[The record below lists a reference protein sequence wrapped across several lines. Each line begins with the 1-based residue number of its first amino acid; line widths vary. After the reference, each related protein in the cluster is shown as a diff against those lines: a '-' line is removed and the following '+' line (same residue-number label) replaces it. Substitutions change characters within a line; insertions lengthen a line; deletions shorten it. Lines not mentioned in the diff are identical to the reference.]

1 MWWAEQ
7 VPAFSLHDCKSISD
21 IMQKIIFHEGEAEMA
36 AVRDMYEGLDV
47 EDMTEKEQKRHRET
61 QLNEHPDVLFRIYR
75 RDRLHVLLFRP
86 TDDGWW
92 INTLRDGYN
101 GIFSQW
107 TFKHAVNQ
115 PIRHVMNLSGDRD
128 ELQRFCDEFPD
139 NLETFKAHV
148 QETEDLRTR
157 IRNLEETVE
166 DDRATIQDLG
176 ERIQDLEERIR
187 DLELENRRQ
196 RQQ

>member
-1 MWWAEQ
+1 MTRKEERK
-7 VPAFSLHDCKSISD
+7 DCERISD
-21 IMQKIIFHEGEAEMA
+21 IEIIFHEGEAEMA

-47 EDMTEKEQKRHRET
+47 EDMTETEQKRHRET

-86 TDDGWW
+86 SDDGWW
-92 INTLRDGYN
+92 IKKLRDGFN

-128 ELQRFCDEFPD
+128 ELQRFCDEFPV
-139 NLETFKAHV
+139 NLEEFNAHV
-148 QETEDLRTR
+148 QETEDLTAR
-157 IRNLEETVE
+157 IRNLREKIE
-166 DDRATIQDLG
+166 DDSETIRDLE
-176 ERIQDLEERIR
+176 ERIQDLEERIG
-187 DLELENRRQ
+187 DLELENRKQ